1 MRRVILLLLLLVI
14 SAAPLVIAD
23 QEQVTEQDVYN
34 YITYSLEASAQ
45 TKATLLEAFHRGFA
59 DQAITP
65 ARALQLLQR
74 VNGSGAAIE
83 LREQVLLT
91 IAAALLEEVPVE
103 MLVSKVE
110 EGLARGRPMEEIL
123 AEIGERKATLE
134 EVKALLESKGFK
146 VGIELRLGT
155 VTLTLSF
162 ELAGVVITD
171 VAGALEDYVRNG
183 NDPADSFAAR
193 QAVLLRLQRDRSVP
207 AEVTGWIAASVS
219 AEELGG
225 IAQNIARR
233 LAEME
238 RS

>member
-1 MRRVILLLLLLVI
+1 MVVLLLVI

-23 QEQVTEQDVYN
+23 QEQVTAQDVYN

-45 TKATLLEAFHRGFA
+45 TKATLLKAFHKGFEDGA
-59 DQAITP
+59 LAP

-123 AEIGERKATLE
+123 AEIQERKVTLE

-146 VGIELRLGT
+146 VGIELRVGS
-155 VTLTLSF
+155 VTLKLNIGLTGL
-162 ELAGVVITD
+162 VITD

-183 NDPADSFAAR
+183 NDPADSFAAQ

-207 AEVTGWIAASVS
+207 TALTGWISASVS
-219 AEELGG
+219 AEELGR
-225 IAQNIARR
+225 IAQEIAGR

-238 RS
+238 RE

>member
-1 MRRVILLLLLLVI
+1 MRKALMVVLLLVI
-14 SAAPLVIAD
+14 SASPLVIAD
-23 QEQVTEQDVYN
+23 QEQVTAQDVYH
-34 YITYSLEASAQ
+34 YINYSLAASAQ
-45 TKATLLEAFHRGFA
+45 TKATLLEAFHKGFE
-59 DQAITP
+59 DGAIIP

-110 EGLARGRPMEEIL
+110 EGLAKGRPMEEIL

-134 EVKALLESKGFK
+134 EVKALLESKSFK
-146 VGIELRLGT
+146 VGIELRLGAIT
-155 VTLTLSF
+155 ITLSF
-162 ELAGVVITD
+162 ELTGVVITD
-171 VAGALEDYVRNG
+171 VAGALEDYVRDG
-183 NDPADSFAAR
+183 KDPADSFAVR

-207 AEVTGWIAASVS
+207 AGVTGWITASVS

-225 IAQNIARR
+225 IAQDIAGR

-238 RS
+238 RE